1 MPHFKI
7 NSFVSRL
14 WIYFQ
19 GSGLLEDG
27 DLSLETCRTSCRSC
41 SWRIVRGRRVSA
53 LKGPT
58 SSGGLGSIT
67 MNPCLKSGDPGSEAR
82 CYNTCLRLLSSAWL
96 LLLLLLRRF
105 GHIWLRATSPGQ
117 TSQSVK
123 DFIKSGRVRALV
135 GRQFLNNTSRLPA
148 VSTKVSTVS
157 PLGVL
162 GKHWQGLMT

>member
-1 MPHFKI
+1 MPHFKT

-27 DLSLETCRTSCRSC
+27 DLSLQTCRTSCRSC
-41 SWRIVRGRRVSA
+41 SWRIVSGRRVSV
-53 LKGPT
+53 LKGPR
-58 SSGGLGSIT
+58 GLGSIT
-67 MNPCLKSGDPGSEAR
+67 MNPCLKYGDPGSEAQ
-82 CYNTCLRLLSSAWL
+82 CWQYLLVAFKLWV
-96 LLLLLLRRF
+96 
-105 GHIWLRATSPGQ
+105 TSPGQ

-135 GRQFLNNTSRLPA
+135 GQQFLNNTSRLAA